1 MDINKENV
9 CNVIIRI
16 KKEIEPHLVK
26 NDLVSTG
33 ILDSLDIMNLIMELE
48 SAFEIEIDPE
58 DVLSE
63 NFESVE
69 AIMSL
74 VQKCKKQNS

>member
-1 MDINKENV
+1 MENLNELV
-9 CNVIIRI
+9 SKILVEV
-16 KKEIEPHLVK
+16 KKEVAPQLGSTS
-26 NDLVSTG
+26 LVSDG

-48 SAFEIEIDPE
+48 SKFDIEIDPE

-69 AIMSL
+69 AIAAL
-74 VQKCKKQNS
+74 VEKCRS

>member
-1 MDINKENV
+1 MDNKGLV
-9 CNVIIRI
+9 
-16 KKEIEPHLVK
+16 KEIIMQVK
-26 NDLVSTG
+26 KGTELKLDSDRLVSDG

-48 SAFEIEIDPE
+48 NGFDIEIDPE

-69 AIMSL
+69 AITAL
-74 VQKCKKQNS
+74 VEKCRS

>member
-1 MDINKENV
+1 MENMKEQVNKILV
-9 CNVIIRI
+9 QV
-16 KKEIEPHLVK
+16 KKEVEDHLGDT
-26 NDLVSTG
+26 DLISGG

-48 SAFEIEIDPE
+48 DNFDIEIDPE

-69 AIMSL
+69 AIIAL
-74 VQKCKKQNS
+74 VEKCRS